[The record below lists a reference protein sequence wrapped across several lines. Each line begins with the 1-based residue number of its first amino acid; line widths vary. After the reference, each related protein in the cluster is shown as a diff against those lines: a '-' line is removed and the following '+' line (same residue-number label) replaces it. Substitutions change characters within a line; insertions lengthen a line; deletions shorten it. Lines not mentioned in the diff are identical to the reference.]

1 MTSEIPV
8 KLDNENPG
16 TEVEEGNSSGKET
29 SGETPDELEI
39 SQFTEIQL
47 SAESANH
54 STENFLEASNDTH
67 HNNSIIQT
75 ETQSEASFS
84 TERRT
89 WLLCFICLELASGEK
104 LSCCKNFVCY
114 MCFKLHVETQIS
126 GGIFD
131 VSCPFCDKSVK
142 HTVGSSFQN
151 QKYNIHT

>member
-8 KLDNENPG
+8 KPDNENPR

-29 SGETPDELEI
+29 SGETPDELEM

-47 SAESANH
+47 SAESANY
-54 STENFLEASNDTH
+54 STENFLESSNDTH
-67 HNNSIIQT
+67 HNNSIIQP